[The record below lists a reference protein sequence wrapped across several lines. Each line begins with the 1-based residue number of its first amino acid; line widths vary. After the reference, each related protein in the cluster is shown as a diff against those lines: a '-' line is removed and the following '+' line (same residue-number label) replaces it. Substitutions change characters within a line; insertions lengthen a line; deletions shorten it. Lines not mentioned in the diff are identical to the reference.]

1 MAVVFRI
8 ADQPA
13 EYLAWA
19 VFAALL
25 ISGITTIIQ
34 AARVWRI
41 GAGHILVMGASGAFF
56 AVCVA
61 ALVEGGPAVMASL
74 VVISALFQFALAAR
88 LSVLRRIFTPVVS
101 GTVIMLIA
109 ATVMPIV
116 FDMLAEVPDGHSF
129 RGFAVGRLGNHR
141 HRGGPR
147 PAGISVV
154 AALVARRRHRR
165 GLCGRGIVVGCAVA
179 APFGLYDVQYV
190 KDAPWIGIPFGAW
203 PGLDFTPG
211 VEFWA
216 LLPAFIVVTLVGAI
230 ETIGDGV
237 AIQRVSRRRPQAT
250 DYCVVQ
256 GALNA
261 DGLGNFLSGIAGT
274 LPNTTYST
282 SISLAEVTGIAARRV
297 GIVVGVIFIVLAFF
311 PKATA
316 LLIAIPSPVAATY
329 VGVLI
334 ALLFVQ
340 GMRIIIQD
348 GLDHR
353 KATVAGVSFW
363 IGVGFQNGVI
373 FPELLGDGFLAILLG
388 NDMTSGA
395 IVAVLID
402 GASWSSAKP
411 LRRRLRV
418 PNSMPTH
425 PRRWTNSC
433 VHSPP
438 ASGGTPRPPTAWPPP
453 AKKRWQSSRRRTTQ
467 KRRQRPRAGSPW
479 TLSREGSTV
488 ELEFVSALAGDN
500 VEDHLSYLSALPP
513 VPDGRRG
520 LLPPAPPLRLRSPPP
535 EVPRPR
541 CGDGQRIRRRLR
553 PGRGRFPS
561 VSGLLLLTEQAV
573 SDQAGHPERVVGVGP
588 GRERQGTCSEIGEPV
603 AKELVRTGQKL
614 LVNPESAIWH
624 RINRAGKMGC
634 RRSTPQVCRRPGLKS
649 CEHNHG

>member
-1 MAVVFRI
+1 MNEHIRYEPDEHPPHLLAAGAGGQAAVLIIGSTVLGVAVVFRI

-19 VFAALL
+19 VFAAML

-116 FDMLAEVPDGHSF
+116 FDMLAEVPDGTPS
-129 RGFAVGRLGNHR
+129 AASPL
-141 HRGGPR
+141 
-147 PAGISVV
+147 AALATTAIVV
-154 AALVARRRHRR
+154 ALVLR
-165 GLCGRGIVVGCAVA
+165 GSPSLRLWSPVVGIVVGCAVA

-216 LLPAFIVVTLVGAI
+216 LLPAFIMVTLVGAI

-297 GIVVGVIFIVLAFF
+297 GIVVGAIFIVLAFF

-316 LLIAIPSPVAATY
+316 LLIAIPYPVAAAY

-373 FPELLGDGFLAILLG
+373 FPNLLGDGFLAVLLG
-388 NDMTSGA
+388 NGMTSGA
-395 IVAVLID
+395 IVAVSLM
-402 GASWSSAKP
+402 GFSSSA
-411 LRRRLRV
+411 
-418 PNSMPTH
+418 
-425 PRRWTNSC
+425 
-433 VHSPP
+433 SPDDD
-438 ASGGTPRPPTAWPPP
+438 ASA
-453 AKKRWQSSRRRTTQ
+453 SR
-467 KRRQRPRAGSPW
+467 
-479 TLSREGSTV
+479 
-488 ELEFVSALAGDN
+488 
-500 VEDHLSYLSALPP
+500 
-513 VPDGRRG
+513 
-520 LLPPAPPLRLRSPPP
+520 
-535 EVPRPR
+535 
-541 CGDGQRIRRRLR
+541 
-553 PGRGRFPS
+553 
-561 VSGLLLLTEQAV
+561 
-573 SDQAGHPERVVGVGP
+573 
-588 GRERQGTCSEIGEPV
+588 
-603 AKELVRTGQKL
+603 
-614 LVNPESAIWH
+614 
-624 RINRAGKMGC
+624 
-634 RRSTPQVCRRPGLKS
+634 
-649 CEHNHG
+649 